1 MTKAHLSAIVAI
13 LSLGS
18 SPVVAQKKAGN
29 ASQGK
34 VVFGRCSGCHSADT
48 PDRKGGPSLKG
59 LFKRSKLE
67 TTGKPPT
74 VTNVLKIINEG
85 RQAMPPYKNTLN
97 DTERADLVAYL
108 RTL

>member
-1 MTKAHLSAIVAI
+1 MVPSSPISGDETIPPHGDLLQRTGDTLPRVSSCKQISIIQTVMTKAHLSAIVAI

-59 LFKRSKLE
+59 LFKRSKL
-67 TTGKPPT
+67 
-74 VTNVLKIINEG
+74 
-85 RQAMPPYKNTLN
+85 
-97 DTERADLVAYL
+97 
-108 RTL
+108 